1 MNQALVVWSKKV
13 TKQLSLLPEHIV
25 KKFYAWATEVEIDG
39 IYEARKS
46 PSFHD
51 EPLKGKRLGQRSVRL
66 NKAYR
71 AIYIFRTD
79 GSLEIIEVIEVNK
92 HEY

>member
-1 MNQALVVWSKKV
+1 MNKASVIWNKNV
-13 TKQLSLLPEHIV
+13 TKQLLLLPDNIL
-25 KKFYAWATEVEIDG
+25 KKFYAWATAIEIIGANEV
-39 IYEARKS
+39 RRS
-46 PSFHD
+46 PGFHD
-51 EPLKGKRLGQRSVRL
+51 EPLKGKRYGQRSVRL

-71 AIYIFRTD
+71 AIYISRLD